1 MLGVVDKFIS
11 NIFSKS
17 PPKNKWI
24 HRYKSKQYIIYIFII
39 MVVETESKECQPVG
53 NELDLFKIVH

>member
-17 PPKNKWI
+17 PPKI
-24 HRYKSKQYIIYIFII
+24 SDTYKSKQYIICIFII
-39 MVVETESKECQPVG
+39 MVVETESTKDQPV
-53 NELDLFKIVH
+53 DI